1 MKTTEEEGLV
11 ILMIGLTVGL
21 LAGLL
26 WAPRSGSETRRA
38 LRRGA
43 QDNLDYLIEEAERV
57 RDSTDRLVDNSK
69 EWLDRLK
76 TPRRTVKAFAE
87 SDLEDLMRQA

>member
-26 WAPRSGSETRRA
+26 LAPRSGSETRRA

-43 QDNLDYLIEEAERV
+43 QDNLNYLIEEAERV
-57 RDSTDRLVDNSK
+57 RDSTERLVDNSK

-76 TPRRTVKAFAE
+76 TPCRNVKASAG
-87 SDLEDLMRQA
+87 SGSEDLTRQA

>member
-26 WAPRSGSETRRA
+26 WAPRAGSETRRA

-43 QDNLDYLIEEAERV
+43 QDNLNYLIEEAERV
-57 RDSTDRLVDNSK
+57 RNSTDRLVDTSK

-76 TPRRTVKAFAE
+76 TPCRAVKASAG
-87 SDLEDLMRQA
+87 SGSEDLTRQA